1 MKGRVPRR
9 EGRRGPGLCSHLP
22 CACRGCPESR
32 KAASRTSKSSGQGQD
47 LANELFRGN
56 KEVCAAGAKRKRQEA
71 GNGTKT
77 CLEGGMLG
85 ACSPVGCPT
94 CSGFYVN
101 GIETCSGV
109 WNPVVTQSL
118 RMQCITKRRGKGW
131 EG

>member
-1 MKGRVPRR
+1 MCLSWLPGKQQVGPARDKARDTTLLMSSS
-9 EGRRGPGLCSHLP
+9 EGT
-22 CACRGCPESR
+22 
-32 KAASRTSKSSGQGQD
+32 KKSVQ
-47 LANELFRGN
+47 LEL
-56 KEVCAAGAKRKRQEA
+56 KEKRQEA

-94 CSGFYVN
+94 CSDFYVN

-109 WNPVVTQSL
+109 WNQVVTQSL
-118 RMQCITKRRGKGW
+118 RMQCITKRRSCKGW